1 MISLVDNTC
10 WRYNIVGVI
19 LMGCGAVSWVS
30 GFGYSF
36 ETVGTTQPTKQ
47 HNISEY
53 LNPQSVYKLFT
64 LLE

>member
-1 MISLVDNTC
+1 
-10 WRYNIVGVI
+10 
-19 LMGCGAVSWVS
+19 MGCGAVSWVS